1 MDRREVAELV
11 QDSVN
16 SAIVHSKNEILSG
29 VQLLISSEM
38 KKVTENQRVLADMQI
53 SKIAD
58 LSSDYK
64 FKRRSN
70 EEQFKINK
78 KVLGKL
84 DDCERNLDCSET
96 DKAKEN
102 LAEGKIL
109 GITREFSFKIT
120 RYNNHV
126 TGMHVGKEYMY
137 TGTGKGFFFTHKKKK
152 KKKAPPT
159 TTTNHLLIG
168 LYLHIKDAV

>member
-53 SKIAD
+53 SKIAH
-58 LSSDYK
+58 LLSDYK

-109 GITREFSFKIT
+109 GIIREFSFKIT
-120 RYNNHV
+120 RYNI
-126 TGMHVGKEYMY
+126 TLQEC
-137 TGTGKGFFFTHKKKK
+137 T
-152 KKKAPPT
+152 
-159 TTTNHLLIG
+159 
-168 LYLHIKDAV
+168 

>member
-1 MDRREVAELV
+1 MDRREVVEMV

-16 SAIVHSKNEILSG
+16 SAIVHSKNEILTG
-29 VQLLISSEM
+29 VQLLISLEM
-38 KKVTENQRVLADMQI
+38 KKVTENQRALADMQI

-58 LSSDYK
+58 LSSDYM

-84 DDCERNLDCSET
+84 DDCERNLDCSQT

-109 GITREFSFKIT
+109 GITRKISFKIT
-120 RYNNHV
+120 RYNITLHKCTKAKN
-126 TGMHVGKEYMY
+126 TCMHEQ
-137 TGTGKGFFFTHKKKK
+137 
-152 KKKAPPT
+152 A
-159 TTTNHLLIG
+159 
-168 LYLHIKDAV
+168 

>member
-11 QDSVN
+11 QGSVN
-16 SAIVHSKNEILSG
+16 SAIVRNKNEILTG

-38 KKVTENQRVLADMQI
+38 KKLTENQRVLADMQI

-64 FKRRSN
+64 FKGRSN

-84 DDCERNLDCSET
+84 DDCKRNLDCSET

-102 LAEGKIL
+102 LAEGKI
-109 GITREFSFKIT
+109 
-120 RYNNHV
+120 
-126 TGMHVGKEYMY
+126 
-137 TGTGKGFFFTHKKKK
+137 
-152 KKKAPPT
+152 
-159 TTTNHLLIG
+159 
-168 LYLHIKDAV
+168 

>member
-11 QDSVN
+11 QDSVY

-64 FKRRSN
+64 FKMRSN
-70 EEQFKINK
+70 EEQFKKTRKYWGSWTIAREIWIALRRTRPK
-78 KVLGKL
+78 KTWQKVK
-84 DDCERNLDCSET
+84 
-96 DKAKEN
+96 
-102 LAEGKIL
+102 
-109 GITREFSFKIT
+109 F
-120 RYNNHV
+120 
-126 TGMHVGKEYMY
+126 
-137 TGTGKGFFFTHKKKK
+137 
-152 KKKAPPT
+152 
-159 TTTNHLLIG
+159 
-168 LYLHIKDAV
+168 

>member
-16 SAIVHSKNEILSG
+16 SAIVHSKNEILTG

-38 KKVTENQRVLADMQI
+38 KKVAENQRALADMQI

-96 DKAKEN
+96 DKAREN

-120 RYNNHV
+120 RYNITLHECTKAKNTCMQEQV
-126 TGMHVGKEYMY
+126 RGR
-137 TGTGKGFFFTHKKKK
+137 GFLHTHIKKKK
-152 KKKAPPT
+152 K
-159 TTTNHLLIG
+159 
-168 LYLHIKDAV
+168 

>member
-16 SAIVHSKNEILSG
+16 SAIVHNKNEILTG

-38 KKVTENQRVLADMQI
+38 KKSTENQRALADMQI
-53 SKIAD
+53 NKIAD

-84 DDCERNLDCSET
+84 DDCQRNLDYSET

-102 LAEGKIL
+102 LAEGKI
-109 GITREFSFKIT
+109 
-120 RYNNHV
+120 
-126 TGMHVGKEYMY
+126 
-137 TGTGKGFFFTHKKKK
+137 
-152 KKKAPPT
+152 
-159 TTTNHLLIG
+159 
-168 LYLHIKDAV
+168 